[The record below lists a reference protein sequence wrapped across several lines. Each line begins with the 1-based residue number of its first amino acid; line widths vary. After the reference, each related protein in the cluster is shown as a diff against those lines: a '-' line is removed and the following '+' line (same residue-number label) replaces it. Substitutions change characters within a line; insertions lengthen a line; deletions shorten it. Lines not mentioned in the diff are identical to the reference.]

1 VLITAF
7 VHFQFQKFG
16 ELSQRDSFSRIAC
29 AKSRNELFYFHVIVL
44 HKVWDPGHD
53 GFKRIV
59 VVVGYF
65 LDLREEV
72 QVVQLTQLV
81 SVQES
86 YEPLQVISSN
96 IAVYFRQH
104 LEQVWRSDGP

>member
-1 VLITAF
+1 M
-7 VHFQFQKFG
+7 
-16 ELSQRDSFSRIAC
+16 
-29 AKSRNELFYFHVIVL
+29 
-44 HKVWDPGHD
+44 
-53 GFKRIV
+53 

-96 IAVYFRQH
+96 IAVYFCQH
-104 LEQVWRSDGP
+104 LEQV